1 MCVCVCACMHACM
14 YENTTKEMG
23 NFTRMK
29 EFIQVNVCSCVSTS
43 NMIRHSSM
51 WPMQWYALACVHLLT
66 GHQCVCQLWDPVLVL
81 HCLA

>member
-43 NMIRHSSM
+43 NTIRHSSM
-51 WPMQWYALACVHLLT
+51 
-66 GHQCVCQLWDPVLVL
+66 
-81 HCLA
+81 